1 MTIFDGL
8 QLPKVIYETDSEF
21 NGHIQVVQ
29 IGNTRKI
36 KVDKIDQSI
45 SYTSPSCSRLVWG
58 KAVQLLKENL
68 PHTQNAMILGLGGG
82 TMAHLLS
89 REFPDVSITSVEI
102 DPIMVDVARQY
113 FDIDNIPNHKVLVTD
128 AMRVVVEPDKYEI
141 PRQSL
146 DAVIVDIYNGE
157 KYPDLGKSGNFITAL
172 RKLVKPGG
180 VIIFNRIYLDRHQD
194 EVNVFIEYISGYLKD
209 VKLLVV
215 AGYTNSDNIL
225 ILGKVF

>member
-1 MTIFDGL
+1 MNIFDGI
-8 QLPKVIYETDSEF
+8 QPPKVIYETDSKF

-29 IGNTRKI
+29 VGDTRKI

-58 KAVQLLKENL
+58 KAVKLLKESQ
-68 PHTQNAMILGLGGG
+68 PSTQNVMILGLGGG

-89 REFPDVSITSVEI
+89 REIENVNIISVEI
-102 DPIMVDVARQY
+102 DAVMVDVARKY

-128 AMRVVVEPDKYEI
+128 AMRVVVEPEKYNI
-141 PRQSL
+141 SRQSM
-146 DAVIVDIYNGE
+146 DAILVDIYNGE
-157 KYPDLGKSGNFITAL
+157 KYPDLGKSGNFIAAL
-172 RKLVKPGG
+172 KKLVRPGG

-194 EVNVFIEYISGYLKD
+194 EVNVFIEYLSGLLREI
-209 VKLLVV
+209 KLLVV

-225 ILGKVF
+225 ILGRV